1 MTIEMIKEKLKRTA
15 TVYETGGF
23 RPTNQLLESWIGKV
37 AWKKEGEELP
47 VDIEGNTMNPLATL
61 FFQGMAGV
69 PDSLS
74 DVYLCTVFVSTNI
87 FGHEQGTEGYF
98 EIRTYKEKEE
108 LIPCDWNCK
117 GIKAFPLKPRTVDN
131 DYPAWDGGGIPD
143 DIFDE
148 ILKLEEAEDIEYYE
162 DIYEE
167 LYTNHKIGGYP
178 AYIQPG
184 GWEEDYQFVFQISSD
199 EKAGLNIV
207 DSGSFYFFYSKEK
220 NLWDVQYDFY

>member
-1 MTIEMIKEKLKRTA
+1 MTGDCQSSRLLQNIKH
-15 TVYETGGF
+15 
-23 RPTNQLLESWIGKV
+23 
-37 AWKKEGEELP
+37 
-47 VDIEGNTMNPLATL
+47 
-61 FFQGMAGV
+61 
-69 PDSLS
+69 
-74 DVYLCTVFVSTNI
+74 

-108 LIPCDWNCK
+108 LIPCDWNCE

-131 DYPAWDGGGIPD
+131 D
-143 DIFDE
+143 
-148 ILKLEEAEDIEYYE
+148 
-162 DIYEE
+162 
-167 LYTNHKIGGYP
+167 YP